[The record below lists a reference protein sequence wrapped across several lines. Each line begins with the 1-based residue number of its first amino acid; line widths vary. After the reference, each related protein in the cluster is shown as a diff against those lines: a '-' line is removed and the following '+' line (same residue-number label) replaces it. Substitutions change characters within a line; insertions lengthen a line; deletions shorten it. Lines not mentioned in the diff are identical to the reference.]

1 MLQPK
6 KLFSEEAKTDLQVG
20 DTFEIC
26 PTASDFTKDITALIE
41 LSKGAALIVDYGED
55 HAF

>member
-6 KLFSEEAKTDLQVG
+6 KLFSEEAKADLQVG

-26 PTASDFTKDITALIE
+26 PSAVDFTKDITALIE